1 MAHLL
6 LPRHNT
12 QEEFLICFFSFNR
25 SKPRLS
31 IFISRDL
38 AQVLSEPE
46 NLMGGREGGGVLH
59 SCWAQR
65 GKRVGG
71 VVLTVMQSIMGPR
84 MIHQIFL
91 FLLFPQHLR
100 QRVGSGRLTVETVK
114 TPSSLEGSL
123 GVGREDSNPFLL
135 GWYCWFFFFF
145 WWTRKVVFMLTACSV
160 SFYIFFPM
168 FVQT

>member
-1 MAHLL
+1 M
-6 LPRHNT
+6 
-12 QEEFLICFFSFNR
+12 
-25 SKPRLS
+25 
-31 IFISRDL
+31 
-38 AQVLSEPE
+38 
-46 NLMGGREGGGVLH
+46 
-59 SCWAQR
+59 
-65 GKRVGG
+65 GG

-135 GWYCWFFFFF
+135 G
-145 WWTRKVVFMLTACSV
+145 
-160 SFYIFFPM
+160 
-168 FVQT
+168 